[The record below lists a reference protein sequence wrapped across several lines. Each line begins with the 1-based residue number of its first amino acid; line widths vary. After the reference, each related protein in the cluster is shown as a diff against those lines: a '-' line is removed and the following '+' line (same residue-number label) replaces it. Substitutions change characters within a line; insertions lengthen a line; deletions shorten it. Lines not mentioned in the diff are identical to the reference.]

1 MSQILNKN
9 PKYYIKTFGCQMN
22 TSDTERVTTILE
34 ALGYGVA
41 EGVPEADLVIFN
53 TCSVRQKAEDKALGM
68 IKEVA
73 KAKRKN
79 PDMLIAITGCMV
91 RQSGVK
97 ADVAKVKNGLPLPA
111 YRLHRSLDLKS
122 RGLTAKKGYDPLLTR
137 LKHIDL
143 VFRIEDIAILGDLLK
158 EANPKLSLKEIVDE
172 GTLENYFK
180 IAPKIET
187 PVQAFVPIMTGC
199 DKFCTYCI
207 VPFTRGR
214 EFSRKFEDVLDECKK
229 LVKNGTKEITLIG
242 QTVNTYGL
250 SRMDRASG
258 NFRWYYDKG
267 GQISSATRSAQLAP
281 RNKEAKPTLFH
292 GNRPDDSGIEK
303 PFVTLLKAVNEL
315 KKDGLRR
322 LRYTSPHPRDFT
334 DDVIDAIAG
343 LETVCPH
350 IHMPVQSG
358 SDSVLKRMNRNYTME
373 EYVRIMKRM
382 REKIPGLSITTDLI
396 VGFCGETDEEF
407 NETYKM
413 YDELEWDFCYL
424 AQYSVRS
431 GTVAERMMED
441 DVPKLVKK
449 ERWEKMNELMKRK
462 IFKKNKSYE
471 GRTVEVLVEKSKR
484 LVASSSESMT
494 YLSSGK
500 TPDSKE
506 IEFHSSRDLKGEF
519 VNVKITEGLEW
530 IIRGEVITPNSKPL
544 PVRLGI

>member
-1 MSQILNKN
+1 
-9 PKYYIKTFGCQMN
+9 MN

-34 ALGYGVA
+34 ALGYHSA
-41 EGVPEADLVIFN
+41 EGAEEADLVIFN

-68 IKEVA
+68 IKDIA
-73 KAKRKN
+73 KVRRKN

-97 ADVAKVKNGLPLPA
+97 ADVAKVKNGLSLPA
-111 YRLHRSLDLKS
+111 YREHRSLDLKS

-143 VFRIEDIAILGDLLK
+143 VFRIEDIAILGNLLK
-158 EANPKLSLKEIVDE
+158 EANPNLLLNEIVDE

-180 IAPKIET
+180 IAPKMET

-214 EFSRKFEDVLDECKK
+214 EYSRKFEEIINECTK
-229 LVKNGTKEITLIG
+229 LVESGTKEITLIG

-267 GQISSATRSAQLAP
+267 GQISSAYR
-281 RNKEAKPTLFH
+281 

-303 PFVTLLKAVNEL
+303 PFVTLLKAVDEL

-334 DDVIDAIAG
+334 DDVIDAIAT

-382 REKIPGLSITTDLI
+382 HEKIPGLSITTDLI

-424 AQYSVRS
+424 AQYSPRK
-431 GTVAERMMED
+431 GTVSERMMED
-441 DVPKLVKK
+441 DVPRSVKK
-449 ERWEKMNELMKRK
+449 ERWEKMNTLMKRK
-462 IFKKNKSYE
+462 VFKKNKSYE

-484 LVASSSESMT
+484 LAASPSESTT
-494 YLSSGK
+494 YLSSGR

-530 IIRGEVITPNSKPL
+530 IIRGEVITSNSKPR